1 MSAWVRRARQRQP
14 ALAGPTD
21 VRWCYRLLLG
31 REPDD
36 HGYRGYVDLVTTNA
50 VSRDELVGYFVA
62 SPEFRD
68 RLSEEFDYTEG
79 TPVATAV
86 EDLTIYVDP
95 DDTTIGSFLRKS
107 GAYEPEVSAVIRRH
121 LRKGD
126 RFVDC
131 GASFGFFSAL
141 AGSIVG
147 PEGSVV
153 SFEPGPQNQ
162 SLLLL
167 NLMANDILTAE
178 VHQVALSDRI
188 GILRYGRSGA
198 NGAISDFDGDPS
210 QLGTYDLVR
219 STTLDTVIGERRVD
233 MMKVDVEGAEGRVFR
248 GAEQVLKRC
257 TPTLVFEFSPPSL
270 AITSGMGG
278 DELLG
283 FLTGLDYSLD
293 VIGSD
298 PGERR
303 PRSVPELVA
312 RFDGSPGDHIDL
324 IAWNR

>member
-1 MSAWVRRARQRQP
+1 MSAWIRRTRQRQP
-14 ALAGPTD
+14 VLAGPAD
-21 VRWCYRLLLG
+21 IRWCYRLLLG

-36 HGYRGYVDLVTTNA
+36 HGYRGYVELVTTNS
-50 VSRDELVGYFVA
+50 VSRDQLVGYFVE

-68 RLSEEFDYTEG
+68 RLAKKFGNTDG

-107 GAYEPEVSAVIRRH
+107 GVYEPDVSAVIQRH

-147 PEGSVV
+147 AEGSVV

-167 NLMANDILTAE
+167 NLMANHVLTAE
-178 VHQVALSDRI
+178 VHQVALSDRV

-219 STTLDTVIGERRVD
+219 STTLDSVIGDRRVD

-270 AITSGMGG
+270 VITSGMGG
-278 DELLG
+278 DELLRY
-283 FLTGLDYSLD
+283 LTGFNYSLD
-293 VIGSD
+293 VIGDGSAE
-298 PGERR
+298 PR
-303 PRSVPELVA
+303 PRTVAELVA
-312 RFDGSPGDHIDL
+312 RFDESPGDHIDL